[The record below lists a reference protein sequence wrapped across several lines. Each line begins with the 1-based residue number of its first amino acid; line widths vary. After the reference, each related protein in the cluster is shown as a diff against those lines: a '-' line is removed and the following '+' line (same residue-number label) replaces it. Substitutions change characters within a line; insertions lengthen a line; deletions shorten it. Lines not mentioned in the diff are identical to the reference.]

1 MKQIDIE
8 DDLYKYIL
16 NNIEAFGETPSQILR
31 RLLKLSNEIVP
42 TELDVHKVKSSPV
55 KPMTKIPTHV
65 AIKKRETFAESSR
78 HTYHGVS
85 LPDALAHGIVALFD
99 SVAFQKEPVITNK
112 FKMML
117 TTMYY
122 ENRGAFIKAAK
133 VAKGR
138 SRDYLGENLE
148 QLLAS
153 SHQEEVKLLI
163 ASKPRNIPY
172 TPFWVVTNANTGRKR
187 IILTLVMASM
197 GYPHHLIERIKIE
210 IQDVALTLN
219 QAQSNEKI

>member
-16 NNIEAFGETPSQILR
+16 TNIEEFGETPSQILR
-31 RLLKLSNEIVP
+31 RLLKLP
-42 TELDVHKVKSSPV
+42 TNVGQAEPELVLQEVLPATPIAPVEVV
-55 KPMTKIPTHV
+55 KPVMEKVEKVTTINSPS
-65 AIKKRETFAESSR
+65 FAGS
-78 HTYHGVS
+78 S
-85 LPDALAHGIVALFD
+85 LPEAFANGISALFN
-99 SVAFQKEPVITNK
+99 SETFQKEAVITNK

-122 ENRGAFIKAAK
+122 EDRDAFIQAAK

-153 SHQEEVKLLI
+153 DNQEEVDQLI
-163 ASKPRNIPY
+163 ASKPRDIPY

-187 IILTLVMASM
+187 IILTQVMASM
-197 GYPHHLIERIKIE
+197 GYPHHLIERIKEE
-210 IQDVALTLN
+210 I
-219 QAQSNEKI
+219 